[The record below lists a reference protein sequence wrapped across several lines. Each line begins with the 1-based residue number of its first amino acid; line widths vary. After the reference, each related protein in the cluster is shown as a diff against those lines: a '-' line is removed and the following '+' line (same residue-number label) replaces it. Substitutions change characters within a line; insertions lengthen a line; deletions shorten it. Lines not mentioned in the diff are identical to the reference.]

1 MHSPTLGLAEHLLSM
16 ALGLAFVYKGLRR
29 SAQHHSLLMRWRGE
43 PAVPMGIGWRAV
55 LVSLGSFL
63 AIISILLALGWVR

>member
-1 MHSPTLGLAEHLLSM
+1 MT
-16 ALGLAFVYKGLRR
+16 LGLAFVYKGLRR

-63 AIISILLALGWVR
+63 AIISFLLALGWVR